1 MAIGTNDT
9 IWKFGTQDEVT
20 TGTTSTV
27 ATTAFSDS
35 DDTAA
40 WTNDDDAPWASAT
53 LKYQFDTTFP
63 TAGSIGLYATLKDV
77 QSTNDEVDNSDGY
90 HFLGVFRRF
99 GTSGQTADVD
109 YYATIPLIEL
119 PQASA
124 SQVILFKIKNELT
137 GQTIGTGWQLWI
149 TPKSYGPH
157 A

>member
-1 MAIGTNDT
+1 MAIEANDT

-27 ATTAFSDS
+27 ASTAFSDA
-35 DDTAA
+35 DDTAD

-53 LKYQFDTTFP
+53 LKYQFDGTFP
-63 TAGSIGLYATLKDV
+63 TAGSIGLYATLKNV
-77 QSTNDEVDNSDGY
+77 QSTNDEVDDSDGY
-90 HFLGVFRRF
+90 HFLGTFRVPY
-99 GTSGQTADVD
+99 GQTADTD
-109 YYATIPLIEL
+109 YYATIDRVDL
-119 PQASA
+119 PQAGA
-124 SQVILFKIKNELT
+124 SQVILFKIKNEAT